1 MQISGQKSIPG
12 INNYNHVSQ
21 EKQRNMSLIFSSS
34 STTGEAAAKAPG
46 TSMASDNE
54 ARTFSLVKSLAM
66 PSTGLCSGAVI
77 HVKINT
83 DI

>member
-1 MQISGQKSIPG
+1 
-12 INNYNHVSQ
+12 
-21 EKQRNMSLIFSSS
+21 MSLILNLSSI
-34 STTGEAAAKAPG
+34 TREAGAKAPR
-46 TSMASDNE
+46 TSMVSDSE
-54 ARTFSLVKSLAM
+54 DETFSLVKSLAM

>member
-1 MQISGQKSIPG
+1 MQLSREKDIPG
-12 INNYNHVSQ
+12 INNYGHVSQ
-21 EKQRNMSLIFSSS
+21 EKQNNMSLILSST
-34 STTGEAAAKAPG
+34 STTGKAAAKAPG
-46 TSMASDNE
+46 TSMASDNKAE
-54 ARTFSLVKSLAM
+54 TFPLVKSLAM